1 MKEISTKLLVIGGGP
16 GGYVAA
22 IRAGQLGIPTVL
34 AEGASLGGTCLNIG
48 CIPSKALIHAAQE
61 FAHARQFGAGTSP
74 LGIKVTNPQID
85 IAQTVR
91 WKDGIVARLSGGVG
105 ALLRKAGV
113 QVQRG
118 WAQIEDGKTAVITP
132 HDGGE
137 PVRVRCEHLLLATG
151 SEPVSLPSMPF
162 GSNGGAIWSST
173 DALSPDVLPKRLVVV
188 GAGYIGLELGMAY
201 RKLGVEVTVVE
212 AAQRVLPS
220 YDEEL
225 TQPVLEALK
234 RSGVCMFAMPGP
246 TNLPCRP
253 SACWS
258 PWAAARAP
266 RALAWKGCSWT
277 WPGALSRS
285 MRIAAPP
292 CAMSGPL
299 AT

>member
-61 FAHARQFGAGTSP
+61 FAHARQFGADTSP
-74 LGIKVTNPQID
+74 LGIKVANPQID

-151 SEPVSLPSMPF
+151 SEPFSLPSMPF

-220 YDEEL
+220 YD
-225 TQPVLEALK
+225 A
-234 RSGVCMFAMPGP
+234 
-246 TNLPCRP
+246 
-253 SACWS
+253 
-258 PWAAARAP
+258 
-266 RALAWKGCSWT
+266 
-277 WPGALSRS
+277 
-285 MRIAAPP
+285 
-292 CAMSGPL
+292 
-299 AT
+299 